1 MTGKRV
7 NNGLGLTSNWPYKS
21 DNWNAEMDA
30 NLQRLSA
37 MAGRVTV
44 ESRLTNVADMDKTKI
59 YIVPSNAGSNPNA
72 IAMWNNDPTPADQA
86 WIYIT
91 PQPGWTA
98 FVVNEAIPLDFLYGA
113 WAPSQFTYAD
123 AYMKNGYDQRW
134 LTDLTVN
141 AAFTQNAGRQITR
154 YRRAMT
160 YIDLDFDLATSAAV
174 ADGVVMFTLPAT
186 YRPPKDIA
194 MPVLANFVGAARIV
208 IGADGTVKTYGFTNA
223 AGYSFHQRF
232 SLL

>member
-72 IAMWNNDPTPADQA
+72 IAMWNNDPMPADQA

-134 LTDLTVN
+134 LTDLVFA
-141 AAFTQNAGRQITR
+141 AAFKQTPNNQPNR

-160 YIDLDFDLATSAAV
+160 FIDLDLELTTTAAV
-174 ADGVVMFTLPAT
+174 ADGTLITTLPAT
-186 YRPPKDIA
+186 YRPPNNIWL
-194 MPVLANFVGAARIV
+194 PVASPFGGSRLI
-208 IGADGTVKTYGFTNA
+208 IGPDGKLNAYGFSA
-223 AGYSFHQRF
+223 AGAYGLHAHF